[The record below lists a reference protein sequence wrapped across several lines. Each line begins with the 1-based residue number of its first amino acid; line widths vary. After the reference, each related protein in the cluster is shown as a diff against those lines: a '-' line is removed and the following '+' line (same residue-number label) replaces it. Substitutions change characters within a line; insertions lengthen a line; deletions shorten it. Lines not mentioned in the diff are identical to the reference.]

1 MQFELTKQFLEELE
15 SLIDSRNSQAVENA
29 IGHLHPADI
38 AEILD
43 ELNTGQATFVYRLL
57 EEEKAADVL
66 VELEEDIRND
76 FLEKLS
82 SQEIASSL
90 EHMDSDDAA
99 DVVAEL
105 EDDKVDEVIN
115 LIEDEEHSQDIRK
128 LLKYDETMAGSIM
141 GTEFIKAN
149 LNWPVNR
156 CVVNMRKQAEE
167 VERVYSIYVVDDK
180 DVLLGTLSLKSLLF
194 AQPTTLIKDIY
205 MDGIK
210 SVRADTD
217 NEEVAKIIKKYDLV
231 ALPVVDDQNKLIGR
245 ITVDDVMD
253 YVQEEAEK
261 DYQLASGISADVEA
275 DDSIWQLSK
284 ARLPWLILGLI
295 GGLCSVFI
303 MEGFETAMVKYRQL
317 FFFTPLIAAM
327 AGNVGVQSSA
337 IVVQSLATENIES
350 DIWKRFSKE
359 LLLSIFNG
367 LILGLLI
374 IFSGYLF
381 EFGLNLSLTI
391 AISML
396 AVIIVAALI
405 GTFVP
410 LILDKRGIDPALA
423 TGPFI
428 TTSNDIFGIF
438 IFFYLAK
445 VMLGF

>member
-15 SLIDSRNSQAVENA
+15 SLIDNRKNSAVKDTIA
-29 IGHLHPADI
+29 PLHPADI
-38 AEILD
+38 AEIID
-43 ELNTGQATFVYRLL
+43 ELNTEHASFVYRLL
-57 EEEKAADVL
+57 EDELAADVL
-66 VELEEDIRND
+66 VELEEDVRND

-105 EDDKVDEVIN
+105 EDDIVDEVID
-115 LIEDEEHSQDIRK
+115 LIEDREHSQDIRN
-128 LLKYDETMAGSIM
+128 LLSYDETMAGSIM
-141 GTEFIKAN
+141 GTEYIKAN

-167 VERVYSIYVVDDK
+167 VDRVYSIYVVDDN
-180 DVLLGTLSLKSLLF
+180 DVLVGTLSLKSLLF
-194 AQPTTLIKDIY
+194 ATPSTLIKDIY

-210 SVRADTD
+210 SVTADTET
-217 NEEVAKIIKKYDLV
+217 EEVAKIIQKYDLV
-231 ALPVVDDQNKLIGR
+231 ALPVVDDANKLIGR

-253 YVQEEAEK
+253 FIQEEAEK
-261 DYQLASGISADVEA
+261 DYQLASGISTDVEA

-350 DIWKRFSKE
+350 DLWNRFSKE
-359 LLLSIFNG
+359 LVLSIFNG
-367 LILGLLI
+367 IILGLLI
-374 IFSGYLF
+374 MLSGYIF
-381 EFGLNLSLTI
+381 EFGLNLSITI

-410 LILDKRGIDPALA
+410 LILNKRGIDPALA

>member
-15 SLIDSRNSQAVENA
+15 SLIDNRKNSAVKETIA
-29 IGHLHPADI
+29 PLHPADI
-38 AEILD
+38 AEIID
-43 ELNTGQATFVYRLL
+43 ELNTQHASFVYRLL
-57 EEEKAADVL
+57 EDELAADVL
-66 VELEEDIRND
+66 VELEEDVRND

-105 EDDKVDEVIN
+105 EEDIVDEVIG
-115 LIEDEEHSQDIRK
+115 LIENEEHSQDIRN
-128 LLKYDETMAGSIM
+128 LLSYDETMAGSIM
-141 GTEFIKAN
+141 GTEYIKAN

-167 VERVYSIYVVDDK
+167 VDRVYSIYVVDDN
-180 DVLLGTLSLKSLLF
+180 DVLVGTLSLKSLLF

-205 MDGIK
+205 MDGVK
-210 SVRADTD
+210 SVTADEET
-217 NEEVAKIIKKYDLV
+217 EEVAKIIQKYDLV
-231 ALPVVDDQNKLIGR
+231 ALPVVDENHKLIGR

-253 YVQEEAEK
+253 FVQEEAEK

-350 DIWKRFSKE
+350 DLWKRFSKE
-359 LLLSIFNG
+359 LVLSIFNG
-367 LILGLLI
+367 IILGLLI
-374 IFSGYLF
+374 MLSGYIF
-381 EFGLNLSLTI
+381 DFGLNLSITI

-410 LILDKRGIDPALA
+410 LILNKRGIDPALA